1 MRDKDLKNLKEL
13 RQEIYNLYVL
23 SKEQENLQLNYDVL
37 NKEYN
42 NPQMPRVDQTPA
54 NNYTT
59 LKNKYSKKWKGS
71 HISTNKLKIL
81 FMICGICLLALLLY
95 LFAMNLSGDSQTLF
109 HFDPT
114 KTEVK
119 NIESMGAFLMALIDI
134 VVIVLTIK
142 KYRRDK

>member
-42 NPQMPRVDQTPA
+42 DPKMPRVNQTPA

-59 LKNKYSKKWKGS
+59 LKNKYSKNWKGS
-71 HISTNKLKIL
+71 HIATNKLKIL
-81 FMICGICLLALLLY
+81 FIICGICLLALLLY
-95 LFAMNLSGDSQTLF
+95 LFAMNLSGDTQTLF

-119 NIESMGAFLMALIDI
+119 DIESMGAFLMALIDI